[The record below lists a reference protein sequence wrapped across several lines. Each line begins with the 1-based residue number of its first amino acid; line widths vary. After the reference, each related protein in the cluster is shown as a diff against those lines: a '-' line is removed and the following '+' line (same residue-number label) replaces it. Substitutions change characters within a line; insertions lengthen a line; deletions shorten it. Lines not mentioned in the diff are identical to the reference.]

1 MHAALEPIAFLLGT
15 WRGEGKGVYPTIPG
29 FSYGE
34 EIRFWEVGKPFLA
47 YTQRTWSLAEQ
58 APMHAE
64 SGYWRPQPDG
74 RLEVVLAHPTG
85 IAEILEGTVA
95 GPVID
100 VGAKT
105 IARTTSAKDV
115 TGLGR
120 RFELVAPGVLRYTV
134 FMAAGGQP
142 LQEHLAAEL
151 HQVPEV

>member
-1 MHAALEPIAFLLGT
+1 MHAAIEPIAFLLGT
-15 WRGEGKGVYPTIPG
+15 WKGEGKGVYPTIPG

-34 EIRFWEVGKPFLA
+34 EITFREVGKPFLA
-47 YTQRTWSLAEQ
+47 YAQRTWSLAEK

-64 SGYWRPQPDG
+64 AGYWRPQPDG
-74 RLEVVLAHPTG
+74 GLEVVIAHPTG

-95 GPVID
+95 GGVIEIA
-100 VGAKT
+100 AKT

-120 RFELVAPGVLRYTV
+120 RFELVEPDVLRYTV
-134 FMAAGGQP
+134 FMAAVGQP

-151 HQVPEV
+151 RRVPEA